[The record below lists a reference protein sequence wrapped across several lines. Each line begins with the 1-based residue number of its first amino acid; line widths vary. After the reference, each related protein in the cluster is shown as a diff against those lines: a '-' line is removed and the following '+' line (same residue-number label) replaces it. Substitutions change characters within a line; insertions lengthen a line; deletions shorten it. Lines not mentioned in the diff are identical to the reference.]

1 MDLEK
6 AYDLLDWS
14 YIQACLSKFGF
25 HEHWISRVMN
35 CITTTSFSILI
46 NGKAEGY
53 FSPSRG
59 IRQGDP
65 LSPYIFILCMEHF
78 IRHLNNMATN
88 PKNHVGLLS
97 SPLGLRISNLMLADD
112 CLIFGKASTTAA
124 RNIMRI
130 LNMFTSASGQKVNF
144 HKSSLYFSPKVHAST
159 KKNIVNILSIQHKAT
174 VGKYLGIFGKTL

>member
-1 MDLEK
+1 MIYKVITQIMINRLRPLLQQLISQNQGAFVPGKSIIDNILIAHELFSDFQKKKGRVGAMAIKLDLEK

-65 LSPYIFILCMEHF
+65 LSPYIFILCMEPF
-78 IRHLNNMATN
+78 IRHLNNMATKS
-88 PKNHVGLLS
+88 KNHVGLLS
-97 SPLGLRISNLMLADD
+97 SPLRLRISNLMFADD
-112 CLIFGKASTTAA
+112 CLIF
-124 RNIMRI
+124 
-130 LNMFTSASGQKVNF
+130 
-144 HKSSLYFSPKVHAST
+144 
-159 KKNIVNILSIQHKAT
+159 
-174 VGKYLGIFGKTL
+174 